1 MKENTKTKSTLSS
14 VLSNK
19 SGDSRKEW
27 EWDENENQN
36 QNPDGG
42 WGPKKCQ
49 IKLSERLL
57 THFRGPLHK
66 LLISW

>member
-27 EWDENENQN
+27 EWGENQN
-36 QNPDGG
+36 WKSRPRQRWRWRFQKVSN
-42 WGPKKCQ
+42 
-49 IKLSERLL
+49 
-57 THFRGPLHK
+57 
-66 LLISW
+66 